1 MPDKN
6 LPAKQTVQED
16 EIDLVELLCVI
27 VKRWK
32 ILASTICL
40 GIGAGL
46 FLVFA
51 YLPVLYSSTVT
62 MLPPTGGQSDA
73 ASLASRLGEVGQMF
87 GLGKTGGQGLSSLDL
102 CKAMLKSRRLLR
114 EMARR
119 FELPE
124 HYEMEKQQAEYT
136 EKQYI
141 SAGNQLKEMTRIDET
156 EEGLITISVDD
167 SAAEY
172 ATRLANGYVDVLKEL
187 KDQFVKTDET
197 RRREFL
203 EQRVQRSREEL
214 AQAQEKLR
222 RFQEKHK
229 TVAISQQ
236 AEAVM
241 EALKELKK
249 NYTELEVELG
259 VEKKFATSEAPQVQ
273 RLEENLKELDE
284 QIHKLE
290 FGGDTNK
297 ENTQNRDS
305 EANAAQADSSRLF
318 MPLMNI
324 PRIGIEYAHL
334 YGEVQIQQRIFE
346 LLRKEFELAKI
357 EERKHPTVIQIM
369 DSAIQPENPSKPRK
383 KLVLVVAVF
392 AAGFLGLFLCF
403 LVEFVCRVL
412 HDPQRRNQIHTYL
425 SGS

>member
-1 MPDKN
+1 M
-6 LPAKQTVQED
+6 
-16 EIDLVELLCVI
+16 CVI

-32 ILASTICL
+32 VLAVTICL
-40 GIGAGL
+40 GIGAGI
-46 FLVFA
+46 FLGFA

-87 GLGKTGGQGLSSLDL
+87 GLGKTGGQGLSSQEL
-102 CKAMLKSRRLLR
+102 CKAMLKSRRLLKK
-114 EMARR
+114 MAQR
-119 FELPE
+119 FNLPE
-124 HYEMEKQQAEYT
+124 HYEMEKQGAEYT

-141 SAGNQLKEMTRIDET
+141 SAGGRLKEMTTIDET
-156 EEGLITISVDD
+156 EEGLISISVDD
-167 SAAEY
+167 PAAEY

-187 KDQFVKTDET
+187 KDKFVKTDET

-203 EQRVQRSREEL
+203 EQRVQRSRHEL
-214 AQAQEKLR
+214 AQAQENLR
-222 RFQEKHK
+222 AFQEKHK
-229 TVAISQQ
+229 TVEIGKQ

-241 EALKELKK
+241 EALKLLKTD
-249 NYTELEVELG
+249 YAEMEVRLG

-273 RLEENLKELDE
+273 RLEENLNELE
-284 QIHKLE
+284 AQIRKLE
-290 FGGDTNK
+290 FGEK
-297 ENTQNRDS
+297 EKKPGSSGSRQESNHNESKEDDS
-305 EANAAQADSSRLF
+305 TPLF

-324 PRIGIEYAHL
+324 PGIGIEYAHL

-346 LLRKEFELAKI
+346 LLRKEYELAKI

-383 KLVLVVAVF
+383 KLVLVIAVF
-392 AAGFLGLFLCF
+392 TAGFLGVFLCF
-403 LVEFVCRVL
+403 LVEFVSRVL
-412 HDPQRRNQIHTYL
+412 HDPQRRSQINTYL